1 MDKTIYTE
9 EHRAIVQRLIKARQ
23 ESGLKQED
31 VAKLLNRTQSF
42 VSKVEAGQKRIDVVE
57 LKELARIYNKPL
69 GFFIT

>member
-42 VSKVEAGQKRIDVVE
+42 VSKVKDGQKRIDVVE

>member
-69 GFFIT
+69 GFFIQ

>member
-9 EHRAIVQRLIKARQ
+9 EHRAIVQKLIKARQ

-69 GFFIT
+69 GFFIQ

>member
-69 GFFIT
+69 GFFIK